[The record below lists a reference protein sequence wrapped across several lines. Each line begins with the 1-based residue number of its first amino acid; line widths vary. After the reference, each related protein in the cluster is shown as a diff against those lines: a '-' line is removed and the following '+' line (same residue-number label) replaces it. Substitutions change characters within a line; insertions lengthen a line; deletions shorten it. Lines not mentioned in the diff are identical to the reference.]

1 MSKVAALYVQ
11 TDGIYYGL
19 PDVDPW
25 DEKRDARI
33 YNGPYPVVAHPPCA
47 RWGKYWSGGP
57 SAKVKRKL
65 GDDANCFASAL
76 HCVKLWGG
84 VLEHPAYSKAWQ
96 WFGLTKPHRDGGW
109 YPGILHEGWVCHV
122 EQGHYGHKAQKATWL
137 FVKGAKPFELKWGP
151 SKSSARLDKGY
162 HSSAE
167 RVSGHLALIPRIT
180 ARECAAT
187 SSEFRDLLIRIANV

>member
-151 SKSSARLDKGY
+151 SKSSANVTKEIIY
-162 HSSAE
+162 
-167 RVSGHLALIPRIT
+167 SG
-180 ARECAAT
+180 
-187 SSEFRDLLIRIANV
+187 